1 MTVIAKFRGFDL
13 PARLLMINQFGI
25 NLGFYMLMPY
35 LAGYLAGPL
44 GLAAWAVGLVLGVR
58 NFSQQGMFLIGG
70 TLADRLGYKPLI
82 VAGCLLRTGGFALL
96 VFADSLPAVLIAS
109 AATGFAGALFNPAVR
124 AYLAADTG
132 ERRVEAF
139 AMFNM
144 FYQAGILAGPL
155 VGLALMAVD
164 FRVTAGAAAAVFAA
178 LTVAQLFALPARRA
192 ETTAT
197 PTSVLEDWR
206 TVVANRRFL
215 AFSVAMIGSYV
226 LSFQVYLALPLQA
239 EFIAGENSQML
250 VSALFVV
257 SGIVAVAGQ
266 LRITA
271 WLRARWGPGKSLVAG
286 MAVLTVAFVPLIIVS
301 GPGVFGT
308 VAAITALLLTTT
320 LLAIGTAAVFPF
332 EMDTVV
338 SLSGNK
344 LVATHYG
351 FYNTVVGIGILVGNL
366 ATGTLVG
373 AARAAGLNWTVWAG
387 LTAIGTLAVYALL
400 RLERTGTAIDPPTG
414 RHRLPTGRHRSGE
427 PVFAGSGAPT
437 TPLPR
442 LRAAAAPPTVSV
454 STRPGPARTPADI
467 GVHRGAINRPART
480 GRVDSPTGSLVPG
493 RAPAT
498 TAADIAASCRPL
510 RVGRRGAAIRR
521 ARRTNGGERERVPRA
536 GSRASRLAPRSPSRV
551 SAPSPALFQGHMT

>member
-1 MTVIAKFRGFDL
+1 MSVFAKFAGFDR
-13 PARLLMINQFGI
+13 PAQLLMINQFGI

-96 VFADSLPAVLIAS
+96 IVADSLPAVLIAS

-124 AYLAADTG
+124 AYLAADAG
-132 ERRVEAF
+132 ARRLEAF
-139 AMFNM
+139 AVFNM

-164 FRVTAGAAAAVFAA
+164 FRVTAAVAAAVFAA
-178 LTVAQLFALPARRA
+178 LTIAQLFALPARRG
-192 ETTAT
+192 EISTVR
-197 PTSVLEDWR
+197 TSVLEDWR

-239 EFIAGENSQML
+239 EFIAGAQAQAL

-257 SGIVAVAGQ
+257 SGVVAVAGQ

-271 WLRARWGPGKSLVAG
+271 WLRARWGPGRSLVAG
-286 MAVLTVAFVPLIIVS
+286 MAVLAASFVPLIVVS
-301 GPGVFGT
+301 GPSPFGT
-308 VAAITALLLTTT
+308 VPAIAALLITTA

-338 SLSGNK
+338 TLSGDR

-351 FYNTVVGIGILVGNL
+351 FYNTVVGVGILIGNL
-366 ATGTLVG
+366 ATGAVVG
-373 AARAAGLNWTVWAG
+373 AARDAGADWAVWAG
-387 LTAIGTLAVYALL
+387 LTAIGAVAAFALV
-400 RLERTGTAIDPPTG
+400 RLDRAASEPGSPEGGDLPPTSA
-414 RHRLPTGRHRSGE
+414 RRRTQP
-427 PVFAGSGAPT
+427 
-437 TPLPR
+437 
-442 LRAAAAPPTVSV
+442 SV
-454 STRPGPARTPADI
+454 SPG
-467 GVHRGAINRPART
+467 
-480 GRVDSPTGSLVPG
+480 SSL
-493 RAPAT
+493 
-498 TAADIAASCRPL
+498 
-510 RVGRRGAAIRR
+510 
-521 ARRTNGGERERVPRA
+521 
-536 GSRASRLAPRSPSRV
+536 
-551 SAPSPALFQGHMT
+551 